1 MYILRQEKLRNNNV
15 AATQNDIFN
24 FAEVIKKVRARAC
37 VCVRKG
43 VCGCVCECVCERE
56 RGAFYFSRICSNF
69 GRTFLKNHFYD

>member
-37 VCVRKG
+37 GCVRKG
-43 VCGCVCECVCERE
+43 VCVCVCERE
-56 RGAFYFSRICSNF
+56 RERERERGVL
-69 GRTFLKNHFYD
+69 FLPNLLKFWSKVL

>member
-43 VCGCVCECVCERE
+43 VCACARVCVC
-56 RGAFYFSRICSNF
+56 A
-69 GRTFLKNHFYD
+69 